1 MLLVSGLNV
10 MQNFSGQISVLKEKF
25 YKTLIFQD
33 RYLFFLEGFKNT
45 ISIALVACII
55 GIIIGAVV
63 ALVKIEHHY
72 TGRRGILNKICNLYL
87 TIIRGTPVV
96 LQLMIMF
103 YIIFVKAPLE
113 HALYVA
119 MLTFGINSGAYV
131 AEIIRAG
138 ILSIDQGQVEAGR
151 SLGLSY
157 GETMRII
164 ILPQAIKNVI
174 PPLFNEFITLLK
186 ETSVA
191 GYVTV
196 TDLTR
201 AAEIVRTR
209 TFDAFFPLIV
219 VALVYLILVVGL
231 GQVQAWLEKS
241 LAKSD

>member
-1 MLLVSGLNV
+1 MVSKLNIMLNL
-10 MQNFSGQISVLKEKF
+10 SGQFSVLKEKF
-25 YKTLIFQD
+25 YKTLIFED
-33 RYLFFLEGFKNT
+33 RYKFFLDGFKNT

-63 ALVKIEHHY
+63 ALVKVENYY
-72 TGRRGILNKICNLYL
+72 TGRRPILNKICNLYL
-87 TIIRGTPVV
+87 TVIRGTPVV
-96 LQLMIMF
+96 LQLLIMF

-113 HALYVA
+113 SALYVA

-157 GETMRII
+157 GETMRVIV
-164 ILPQAIKNVI
+164 LPQAIKNVI

-219 VALVYLILVVGL
+219 VALIYLVLVVGL
-231 GQVQAWLEKS
+231 GRVQQWLEKS